1 MQTDPATECQEGRM
15 PLVFPAHGS
24 DPDRVSSRSHASV
37 SPVVTYGLLAAWT
50 IHDLEEVLTFGH
62 FTRTAVPRLRE
73 RLPTVPERV
82 WRRLESTTPGEFT
95 AAVGIV
101 GLLMAAASAAGQ
113 ASGGRSKYFQL
124 MLAGFGLHTIGHVKS
139 AVATRGYTP
148 GLVTSP
154 IVAAPFA
161 FWAIRRLKQAD
172 VWQPI
177 TADDALPGTAL
188 ALAVF
193 TGSHTLARSL
203 NRVRREPQQT
213 R

>member
-1 MQTDPATECQEGRM
+1 
-15 PLVFPAHGS
+15 
-24 DPDRVSSRSHASV
+24 
-37 SPVVTYGLLAAWT
+37 VVTYGLLAAWT
-50 IHDLEEVLTFGH
+50 VHDLEEVLTFER

-82 WRRLESTTPGEFT
+82 WRRLESTTPEEFT

-101 GLLMAAASAAGQ
+101 GVFMAAASAAGQ

-124 MLAGFGLHTIGHVKS
+124 MLAGFGLHTIGHVVS

-161 FWAIRRLKQAD
+161 VWAIRRLKQAD

-193 TGSHTLARSL
+193 AGSHALARSL
-203 NRVRREPQQT
+203 NRVRRQPQ
-213 R
+213 RPR

>member
-1 MQTDPATECQEGRM
+1 M
-15 PLVFPAHGS
+15 PLIFPAHGS
-24 DPDRVSSRSHASV
+24 DPDRVTSRSNASV

-50 IHDLEEVLTFGH
+50 VHDLEEVLTFER

-82 WRRLESTTPGEFT
+82 WRRLESTTQGEFT
-95 AAVGIV
+95 AAVTVV
-101 GLLMAAASAAGQ
+101 GVFMAAASAAGQ

-124 MLAGFGLHTIGHVKS
+124 MLAGFGLHTIGHVMS
-139 AVATRGYTP
+139 AVVTRGYTP

-161 FWAIRRLKQAD
+161 VWAVRRLRQTD

-177 TADDALPGTAL
+177 TAGDALRGTAL

-193 TGSHTLARSL
+193 GGSHAFTRSL
-203 NRVRREPQQT
+203 NRVRRRPQPL